1 MKQIGSGQKAER
13 QTIHAFMKFFFVLL
27 VAAGESVRASDVAG
41 ISPNPQEVQERKR
54 QIVVS
59 VPDRKLV
66 LIEDRQIIRTY
77 IVAVGAEV
85 SPSPTGSFQVIS
97 KVTDPTYYHTG
108 VVIPPGRSNPLGN
121 RWLGLNK
128 KGYGIHGTNVPDS
141 VGKAASHG
149 CIRMGK
155 HDVEELFTLVRVGD
169 EVEIHGRRDARIR
182 GIFGDSVEAAVAPDR
197 QATRPGL
204 PAVSAVAMA
213 VAAGA
218 L

>member
-1 MKQIGSGQKAER
+1 MTQLGIGPKAER
-13 QTIHAFMKFFFVLL
+13 ETMKAFMKCFFVLL
-27 VAAGESVRASDVAG
+27 VASGDTAKAGGLASVPINTQEAS
-41 ISPNPQEVQERKR
+41 ERKR
-54 QIVVS
+54 QIIVS
-59 VPDRKLV
+59 IPDRKLV
-66 LIEDRQIIRTY
+66 LMEDARVVRIY
-77 IVAVGAEV
+77 PVAIGAAV
-85 SPSPTGSFQVIS
+85 SPSPKGSFQLIS
-97 KVTDPTYYHTG
+97 KVTDPTYYHSG
-108 VVIPPGRSNPLGN
+108 KVIPPGRSNPLGN
-121 RWLGLNK
+121 RWLGFSK
-128 KGYGIHGTNVPDS
+128 KGYGIHGTNVPSS

-169 EVEIHGRRDARIR
+169 EVEIHGERDARIR
-182 GIFGDSVEAAVAPDR
+182 GILGNSVEAAATPDR